1 LTVQEDIDRCLV
13 GRASVNVEEFV
24 ARAPFYEMPVV

>member
-1 LTVQEDIDRCLV
+1 MVQEDIDGCLV

-24 ARAPFYEMPVV
+24 AIARFTKCP